1 MIKTPWLRLGDHI
14 IHLEE
19 LPNLLERMQLLKP
32 LFRRLLLDQCMVG
45 IELTAEEQIV
55 FQQRFLA
62 RKGIDS
68 AEKLNS
74 WLTELQISEEQASIN
89 IAEALRLERFKE
101 QRFGSEVDQI
111 FLATKGDRDRVVYSL
126 LRVQEQAAAEEL
138 FLRLEEEDATFT
150 DLAGEHSQGAERET
164 GGLIGPVLLG
174 RLHPHLAELLRISQ
188 PGQLWRPIEL
198 DGWWVVVR
206 LDKRL
211 PAQLDALMEQQIR
224 DELFEHWLQ
233 AQIDILLTAYAGA
246 SVQSGIV
253 DGSVMQADDPSDPQ
267 DLPPSITI

>member
-1 MIKTPWLRLGDHI
+1 MVRTPWLRFGDHI
-14 IHLEE
+14 LHLEE
-19 LPNLLERMQLLKP
+19 LPSLLERTQLLKP
-32 LFRRLLLDQCMVG
+32 LFRRLLLEQCMVG
-45 IELTAEEQIV
+45 IELTAEDQIA

-68 AEKLNS
+68 AEKLS
-74 WLTELQISEEQASIN
+74 QWLAELQISEDQASIN
-89 IAEALRLERFKE
+89 IAETLRLERFKE
-101 QRFGSEVDQI
+101 LRFGSEVNQI

-138 FLRLEEEDATFT
+138 FLRLEEEDSTFT
-150 DLAGEHSQGAERET
+150 DLAGEHSQGSERDT
-164 GGLIGPVLLG
+164 GGLIGPVSLG

-211 PAQLDALMEQQIR
+211 PAQLDAAMQQQIR
-224 DELFEHWLQ
+224 DELFEYWLQ
-233 AQIDILLTAYAGA
+233 AQMDALLSAYSGAPIQAGIDHDSAV
-246 SVQSGIV
+246 S
-253 DGSVMQADDPSDPQ
+253 ADDQ
-267 DLPPSITI
+267 SI